1 LDILVIA
8 LCISIGSAVA
18 WLLALYAGRGEH
30 RLLWDT
36 LLATA
41 GAMLC
46 ALAFARASPTAI
58 LVALVTAGPLC
69 AVLVIL
75 VGDAVR
81 RTLS

>member
-18 WLLALYAGRGEH
+18 WLLALYTGRGEH
-30 RLLWDT
+30 LLLWDT

-46 ALAFARASPTAI
+46 ALAFAPASPTVI